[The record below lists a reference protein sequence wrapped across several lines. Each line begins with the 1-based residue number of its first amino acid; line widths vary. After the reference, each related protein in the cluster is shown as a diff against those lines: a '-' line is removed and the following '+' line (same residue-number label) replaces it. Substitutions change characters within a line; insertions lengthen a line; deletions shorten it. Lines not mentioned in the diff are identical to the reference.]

1 MASTQSVTRTSDGAG
16 VKAAEVEVA
25 ERWMQPEVAEGRQRL
40 RLYLTKRIQQA
51 LVWQQREACC

>member
-1 MASTQSVTRTSDGAG
+1 
-16 VKAAEVEVA
+16 
-25 ERWMQPEVAEGRQRL
+25 MQPEVAEGRQRL